1 MKKTALA
8 AVALLLAACAP
19 KTVVTSPD
27 GRISVAFSLDDAG
40 VPSYRVEVDGQP
52 LVEPS
57 VMGLVSEDVNL
68 DRGFSLTGSQV
79 RTHRETWHQPWG
91 ENKEVLDHHRELTL
105 RMKNGDGVGLTVV
118 FRVFDDGFGFRY
130 AYAVPG
136 VDTLRIA
143 GEQTQFAFASDATS
157 WSIPGDFN
165 SYEHL
170 YRKMPLSELRDAN
183 TPLTLK
189 FSDGLYAA
197 VHEAALV
204 DFPEMVLR
212 HGDGLT
218 FQASLAPLQQQRR
231 RRGPLPESSPTPSSS
246 SSPTLVSS
254 SSPTPIGDPVAV
266 VPGSFQTPWR
276 TLQVARSAVG
286 LINSSLILNLNEP
299 CALEDVSWIRPM
311 KYIGVWWSLHLGIES
326 WGGEGHGATTEN
338 AMRYIDFAAA
348 NNIQGVLFEGWND
361 AWRNSDAMPDFDFTS
376 PAPDYDVEKVAA
388 YAREKG
394 IYLITHNETGGNYL
408 RFEEQL
414 ERSLD
419 WEQSLG
425 IHALKTGYAGGGLS
439 GGAPRHSQTGVR
451 HFQKV
456 IEEAAKREI
465 MVDGHEVIKP
475 TGLRRTWP
483 NFMTRECVRGM
494 EYNGWGPG
502 NPPSHTVILPYTRLL
517 GGPVDYTP
525 GVFDI
530 KYHAVQGKPQLRT
543 WGRPSSEFCEHT
555 TLAKQLANWVVL
567 YSPMQ
572 MACDLLENYEGHP
585 AFQFFRDFNA
595 DCDAS
600 EALQGEVGEWIA
612 LVRRAGDN
620 YFLGA
625 TTDETGRTFD
635 QPLTFLKPGVRY
647 TATIYG
653 DAPDAH
659 WDTNP
664 TAYEITS
671 RTVTCDDVLTLRLAP
686 GGGAAVSFLPE

>member
-1 MKKTALA
+1 MKKTAI
-8 AVALLLAACAP
+8 VASVGLLLAACTP
-19 KTVVTSPD
+19 KTSVQSPD
-27 GRISVAFSLDDAG
+27 GRIAVSFDLSESG
-40 VPSYRVEVDGQP
+40 VPSYRVEVDG
-52 LVEPS
+52 EPFLES
-57 VMGLVSEDVNL
+57 SALGLRSEEVNL
-68 DRGFSLTGSQV
+68 DHGFSLESS
-79 RTHRETWHQPWG
+79 RERSCHETWHQPWG
-91 ENKEVLDHHRELTL
+91 ENKEVEDHHRELSL
-105 RMKNGDGVGLTVV
+105 KLKNSDGVALTVV
-118 FRVFDDGFGFRY
+118 FRVFDDGVGFRY
-130 AYAVPG
+130 AYDVPA
-136 VDTLRIA
+136 DTVRIT
-143 GEQTQFAFASDATS
+143 GEETRFTFAADGES

-170 YRKMPLSELRDAN
+170 YRRMPLSELKDAN

-189 FSDGLYAA
+189 FSPDLYAA

-212 HGDGLT
+212 QEDGLT
-218 FQASLAPLQQQRR
+218 FRASLAPLQQQRR
-231 RRGPLPESSPTPSSS
+231 RRGTDWAEDSGVKA
-246 SSPTLVSS
+246 LVSGHFES
-254 SSPTPIGDPVAV
+254 
-266 VPGSFQTPWR
+266 PWR
-276 TLQVARSAVG
+276 TVQIARSAVG
-286 LINSSLILNLNEP
+286 LVNSSLILNLNEP

-338 AMRYIDFAAA
+338 ALRYIDFAAE

-361 AWRNSDAMPDFDFTS
+361 AWRGSDALPDFDFTR

-394 IYLITHNETGGNYL
+394 IYLISHNETGGNYL

-414 ERSLD
+414 DRSLD
-419 WEQSLG
+419 WAESLG
-425 IHALKTGYAGGGLS
+425 IHALKTGYAGGGLA

-456 IEEAAKREI
+456 VEAAAKRQV
-465 MVDGHEVIKP
+465 MVDGHEVIKA
-475 TGLRRTWP
+475 TGVRRTWP

-530 KYHAVQGKPQLRT
+530 QYESVQGKPQLRT
-543 WGRPSSEFCEHT
+543 WGRPATECSEHT
-555 TLAKQLANWVVL
+555 TLAKQMANWVIL

-585 AFQFFRDFNA
+585 AFQFFRDFEA

-600 EALQGEVGEWIA
+600 EALQGEVGEWISI
-612 LVRRAGDN
+612 VRRAGDRF
-620 YFLGA
+620 FLGA
-625 TTDETGRTFD
+625 STDETGRTID
-635 QPLTFLKPGVRY
+635 QPLTFLRPGIRY
-647 TATIYG
+647 TATVYG

-659 WDTNP
+659 WETNP
-664 TAYEITS
+664 TAFVITNS
-671 RTVTCDDVLTLRLAP
+671 SVTSTDTLTLTLAP
-686 GGGAAVSFLPE
+686 GGGAAVTFLPDERF

>member
-1 MKKTALA
+1 MMKKMVPILALA
-8 AVALLLAACAP
+8 FVLAACSPQTA
-19 KTVVTSPD
+19 VTSPD
-27 GRISVAFSLDDAG
+27 GRIAVQFALDASG
-40 VPSYRVEVDGQP
+40 VPSYRVDVDGKP
-52 LVEPS
+52 FLMPS
-57 VMGLVSEDVNL
+57 SMGLSSDDAML
-68 DRGFSLTGSQV
+68 DRGFALQSSHV
-79 RTHRETWHQPWG
+79 RSHREIWHQPWG
-91 ENKEVLDHHRELTL
+91 ENKEVEDNHRELAL
-105 RMKNGDGVGLTVV
+105 KLKNDAGVGLEVV

-136 VDTLRIA
+136 IDTLRID
-143 GEQTQFAFASDATS
+143 GERTQFAFAADADS

-170 YRKMPLSELRDAN
+170 YRKMPLSEVVDAN
-183 TPLTLK
+183 TPFTLK

-212 HGDGLT
+212 RDAGLT
-218 FQASLAPLQQQRR
+218 FQAALAPWNY
-231 RRGPLPESSPTPSSS
+231 SSPFSA
-246 SSPTLVSS
+246 
-254 SSPTPIGDPVAV
+254 I
-266 VPGSFQTPWR
+266 VPGSFRTPWR
-276 TLQVARSAVG
+276 TMQIARSAVG
-286 LINSSLILNLNEP
+286 LVNSSLVLNLNEP
-299 CALEDVSWIRPM
+299 CALDDASWIKPM
-311 KYIGVWWSLHLGIES
+311 KYVGVWWSLHLGVES

-338 AMRYIDFAAA
+338 ALRYVDFAAA

-361 AWRNSDAMPDFDFTS
+361 AWRGSDALPDFDFTR
-376 PAPDYDVEKVAA
+376 PAPDFDAERVAA

-414 ERSLD
+414 ERALD
-419 WEQSLG
+419 WDASLG
-425 IHALKTGYAGGGLS
+425 IHAMKTGYAGGGLH
-439 GGAPRHSQTGVR
+439 GGAPRHGQIGVR

-456 IEEAAKREI
+456 VEEAAKREI
-465 MVDGHEVIKP
+465 MVDGHEVIKA

-525 GVFDI
+525 GVFDV
-530 KYHAVQGKPQLRT
+530 KYTCVEGKPQLRT
-543 WGRPSSEFCEHT
+543 WGQPSSECSEHT
-555 TLAKQLANWVVL
+555 TLAKQIANWVIL

-585 AFQFFRDFNA
+585 AFQFFRDFDA

-600 EALQGEVGEWIA
+600 EALQGEVGEWIS
-612 LVRRAGDN
+612 LVRRAGDRF
-620 YFLGA
+620 FLGA
-625 TTDETGRTFD
+625 STDENGRVIE
-635 QPLTFLKPGVRY
+635 QPLGFLKPGVRY

-664 TAYEITS
+664 TAYEITTRS
-671 RTVTCDDVLTLRLAP
+671 VTSEDTLTLRLAP

>member
-1 MKKTALA
+1 MRKLF
-8 AVALLLAACAP
+8 VLISVILLGSCTP
-19 KTVVTSPD
+19 KTTVTSPD
-27 GRISVAFSLDDAG
+27 GRIAVRFALTDAG
-40 VPSYRVEVDGQP
+40 VPSYSVEVDGRAM
-52 LVEPS
+52 LASSE
-57 VMGLVSEDVNL
+57 MGLLSEEANL
-68 DRGFSLTGSQV
+68 DQGFVLKSSKV
-79 RTHRETWHQPWG
+79 RKHQETWHQPWG
-91 ENKEVLDHHRELTL
+91 ENKEVVDNHRELSL
-105 RMKNGDGVGLTVV
+105 QLKNDAGVGLEVV

-130 AYAVPG
+130 AYDVPM
-136 VDTLRIA
+136 DTVRVI
-143 GEQTQFAFASDATS
+143 GERTQFAFAADAES

-170 YRKMPLSELRDAN
+170 YRKMPLSELDDAN

-189 FSDGLYAA
+189 FNDGLYAS
-197 VHEAALV
+197 VHEASLV

-212 HGDGLT
+212 HDNGLT
-218 FQASLAPLQQQRR
+218 FRAALAPRNASTGNLAA
-231 RRGPLPESSPTPSSS
+231 
-246 SSPTLVSS
+246 
-254 SSPTPIGDPVAV
+254 I

-276 TLQVARSAVG
+276 TVQVAHTAVG

-299 CALEDVSWIRPM
+299 CALDDVSWIKPM
-311 KYIGVWWSLHLGIES
+311 KYIGVWWSLHLGVES

-361 AWRNSDAMPDFDFTS
+361 AWHNSDAMPEFDFTS
-376 PAPDYDVEKVAA
+376 PAPDYDVAKVAA

-408 RFEEQL
+408 RFEDQL
-414 ERSLD
+414 ERALD
-419 WEQSLG
+419 WDASLG
-425 IHALKTGYAGGGLS
+425 IHAMKTGYAGGGLS

-456 IEEAAKREI
+456 VEEAAKRQI
-465 MVDGHEVIKP
+465 MVDGHEVIKE

-502 NPPSHTVILPYTRLL
+502 NPPSHTEILPYTRLL

-530 KYHAVQGKPQLRT
+530 KYESVKGKPQYRT
-543 WGRPSSEFCEHT
+543 WGLPSTECSEHT
-555 TLAKQLANWVVL
+555 TLAKQIANWVIL

-585 AFQFFRDFNA
+585 AFQFFRDFDA

-612 LVRRAGDN
+612 LVRRAGDRF
-620 YFLGA
+620 FLGA
-625 TTDETGRTFD
+625 TTDETPRTID
-635 QPLTFLKPGVRY
+635 QPLTFLRPGVRY
-647 TATIYG
+647 TATVYG

-671 RTVTCDDVLTLRLAP
+671 STVTCEDTLTLRLAP
-686 GGGAAVSFLPE
+686 GGGAAVTFLPE

>member
-1 MKKTALA
+1 MKR
-8 AVALLLAACAP
+8 LLFAACALLVWACTP
-19 KTVVTSPD
+19 KTSVTSPD
-27 GRISVAFSLDDAG
+27 GRIAVRFDLTEEG
-40 VPSYRVEVDGQP
+40 VPSYSVEVDGRAVLQP
-52 LVEPS
+52 SE
-57 VMGLVSEDVNL
+57 MGLVSEEAKL
-68 DRGFSLTGSQV
+68 DQGFVLKSSKV
-79 RTHRETWHQPWG
+79 RKHQETWHQPWG
-91 ENKEVLDHHRELTL
+91 ENKDVVDNHRELAL
-105 RMKNGDGVGLTVV
+105 QLKNDAGVGLEVV

-130 AYAVPG
+130 AYDVPM
-136 VDTLRIA
+136 DTVRVV
-143 GEQTQFAFASDATS
+143 GERTQFAFAADAES

-170 YRKMPLSELRDAN
+170 YRKMPLSELVDAN

-189 FSDGLYAA
+189 FDDGLYAS

-212 HGDGLT
+212 RDRGLT
-218 FQASLAPLQQQRR
+218 FQAALAPMTA
-231 RRGPLPESSPTPSSS
+231 SSD
-246 SSPTLVSS
+246 LAA
-254 SSPTPIGDPVAV
+254 I
-266 VPGSFQTPWR
+266 VPGRFQTPWR
-276 TLQVARSAVG
+276 TVQIARSAVG

-299 CALEDVSWIRPM
+299 CALSDVSWIKPM
-311 KYIGVWWSLHLGIES
+311 KYIGVWWSLHLGVES
-326 WGGEGHGATTEN
+326 WGGEGHGATTEQ
-338 AMRYIDFAAA
+338 ALRYIDFAAA

-361 AWRNSDAMPDFDFTS
+361 AWRGSDALPNFDFTKA
-376 PAPDYDVEKVAA
+376 APDYDVEKVAA

-394 IYLITHNETGGNYL
+394 IYLISHNETGGNFR

-414 ERSLD
+414 DRSLD
-419 WEQSLG
+419 WAQSLG
-425 IHALKTGYAGGGLS
+425 IHALKTGYAGGGLYD
-439 GGAPRHSQTGVR
+439 GVFRHGQIGVR

-456 IEEAAKREI
+456 IEAAAEREI

-530 KYHAVQGKPQLRT
+530 KYESVKGKPQLRG
-543 WGRPSSEFCEHT
+543 WGLPSTECSEHT
-555 TLAKQLANWVVL
+555 TLAKQLANWVIL

-585 AFQFFRDFNA
+585 AFQFFRDFDA

-600 EALQGEVGEWIA
+600 EALQGEVGEWLV
-612 LVRRAGDN
+612 LVRRAGDRF
-620 YFLGA
+620 FLGA
-625 TTDETGRTFD
+625 STDESARTLD
-635 QPLTFLKPGVRY
+635 QSLTFLRPGIRY
-647 TATIYG
+647 RMTVYA

-664 TAYEITS
+664 TAYEIS
-671 RTVTCDDVLTLRLAP
+671 SSTVTCEDMLNLWLAP

>member
-1 MKKTALA
+1 MKQLIPLFVTVLI
-8 AVALLLAACAP
+8 AACAP
-19 KTVVTSPD
+19 KTSVLSPD
-27 GRISVAFSLDDAG
+27 GRIAVQFSLDASG
-40 VPSYRVEVDGQP
+40 IPSYRVEVDGQP
-52 LVEPS
+52 LVTPS
-57 VMGLVSEDVNL
+57 AMGLVSDDVNL
-68 DRGFSLTGSQV
+68 DSGFALKSSKV
-79 RTHRETWHQPWG
+79 RSHKETWHQPWG
-91 ENKEVLDHHRELTL
+91 ENKEVEDNHRELSL
-105 RMKNGDGVGLTVV
+105 KLKNKAGVGLTVV

-130 AYAVPG
+130 AYSVPG
-136 VDTLRIA
+136 ADTLKIV
-143 GEQTQFAFASDATS
+143 GERTQFAFASDAET

-189 FSDGLYAA
+189 FSDNLYAA

-212 HGDGLT
+212 QDSGLI
-218 FQASLAPLQQQRR
+218 FQASLAPLH
-231 RRGPLPESSPTPSSS
+231 PTGN
-246 SSPTLVSS
+246 LAA
-254 SSPTPIGDPVAV
+254 I
-266 VPGSFQTPWR
+266 VPGSFETPWR
-276 TLQVARSAVG
+276 TVQVARSAVG

-299 CALEDVSWIRPM
+299 CALKDVSWIKPM
-311 KYIGVWWSLHLGIES
+311 KYIGVWWGMHLGIEN
-326 WGGEGHGATTEN
+326 WGGEHHGATTEQ
-338 AMRYIDFAAA
+338 ALRYIDFAAA

-361 AWRNSDAMPDFDFTS
+361 AWRGSEVIPDFDFTR

-394 IYLITHNETGGNYL
+394 ISLITHNETGGLYL

-414 ERSLD
+414 ERSLA
-419 WEQSLG
+419 WAQSLG
-425 IHALKTGYAGGGLS
+425 IHAVKTGYAGGGLS
-439 GGAPRHSQTGVR
+439 DGAPRHSQTGVR

-456 IEEAAKREI
+456 VEAAARHEV
-465 MVDGHEVIKP
+465 MVDAHEAVKP

-494 EYNGWGPG
+494 EYNGWSAG
-502 NPPSHTVILPYTRLL
+502 NPPSHTEILPYTRLL

-530 KYHAVQGKPQLRT
+530 LYRSIQGHPQVRT
-543 WGRPSSEFCEHT
+543 WGQPGTECRVNT
-555 TLAKQLANWVVL
+555 TLAKQIANWVIL

-585 AFQFFRDFNA
+585 AFQFFRDFDA

-612 LVRRAGDN
+612 LVRRAGDKF
-620 YFLGA
+620 FLGA
-625 TTDETGRTFD
+625 TTDETARTID
-635 QPLTFLKPGVRY
+635 QPLSFLRPGVRY

-653 DAPDAH
+653 DAPDAD
-659 WDTNP
+659 WETNP

-671 RTVTCDDVLTLRLAP
+671 STITSDDVLTLRLAP
-686 GGGAAVSFLPE
+686 GGGAAVSFLPEN

>member
-1 MKKTALA
+1 MMKKTFLW
-8 AVALLLAACAP
+8 VPLLFSMLLAACAP
-19 KTVVTSPD
+19 KTSVTSPD
-27 GRISVAFSLDDAG
+27 GRIAIRFELTPTG
-40 VPSYRVEVDGQP
+40 VPFYAVEVDGQP
-52 LVEPS
+52 LLSPS
-57 VMGLVSEDVNL
+57 VMGLVSDDVNL
-68 DRGFSLTGSQV
+68 GHGFALKSSKV
-79 RTHRETWHQPWG
+79 SSHRETWHQPWG
-91 ENKEVLDHHRELTL
+91 ENKEVEDNHRELAL
-105 RMKNGDGVGLTVV
+105 QLKNDTGVGLEVV

-130 AYAVPG
+130 AYKVPQ
-136 VDTLRIA
+136 DTVRII
-143 GEQTQFAFASDATS
+143 GEQTRFAFASDADT

-170 YRKMPLSELRDAN
+170 YRKMRLSELQDAN

-189 FSDGLYAA
+189 FSDSLYAA

-212 HGDGLT
+212 REDDLV
-218 FQASLAPLQQQRR
+218 FRSALAPLQQV
-231 RRGPLPESSPTPSSS
+231 RRGPAATSSPA
-246 SSPTLVSS
+246 PTGDLVA
-254 SSPTPIGDPVAV
+254 I
-266 VPGSFQTPWR
+266 VPGTFQTPWR
-276 TLQVARSAVG
+276 TVQIARSAVG

-299 CALEDVSWIRPM
+299 CALADVSWIKPM
-311 KYIGVWWSLHLGIES
+311 KYIGVWWSLHLGVES

-361 AWRNSDAMPDFDFTS
+361 AWRNSDALPDFDFTR
-376 PAPDYDVEKVAA
+376 PAPDYDAEKVAA

-408 RFEEQL
+408 RFEDQL
-414 ERSLD
+414 ERALD
-419 WEQSLG
+419 WDASLG
-425 IHALKTGYAGGGLS
+425 IHAMKTGYAGGGLH

-456 IEEAAKREI
+456 VEEAARRQI
-465 MVDGHEVIKP
+465 MVDGHEVIKE

-517 GGPVDYTP
+517 SGPVDYTP

-530 KYHAVQGKPQLRT
+530 KYTCVKGRPQLRT
-543 WGRPSSEFCEHT
+543 WGRPSSECSEHT
-555 TLAKQLANWVVL
+555 TLAKQMANWVIL

-585 AFQFFRDFNA
+585 AFQFFRDFDA

-600 EALQGEVGEWIA
+600 EALQGEVGEWISV
-612 LVRRAGDN
+612 VRRAGDRF
-620 YFLGA
+620 FLGA
-625 TTDETGRTFD
+625 STDENGRIVD
-635 QPLTFLKPGVRY
+635 QPLAFLRPGVRY
-647 TATIYG
+647 TATVYG
-653 DAPDAH
+653 DAADAH

-664 TAYEITS
+664 TACEITS
-671 RTVTCDDVLTLRLAP
+671 CSVTAGDTLTLRLAP
-686 GGGAAVSFLPE
+686 GGGAAVTFLPE

>member
-1 MKKTALA
+1 MKKTVLA
-8 AVALLLAACAP
+8 AAIVLFAACSP
-19 KTVVTSPD
+19 KTSVLSPD
-27 GRISVAFSLDDAG
+27 GRIAVQFSLDASG
-40 VPSYRVEVDGQP
+40 IPSYRVDVDGQP
-52 LVEPS
+52 LVEAS
-57 VMGLVSEDVNL
+57 AMGLVSDDVNL
-68 DRGFSLTGSQV
+68 DSGFTLKSSRV
-79 RTHRETWHQPWG
+79 RSHRETWHQPWG
-91 ENKEVLDHHRELTL
+91 ENKEVEDNHRELSL
-105 RMKNGDGVGLTVV
+105 KLKNKAGVGLKVV
-118 FRVFDDGFGFRY
+118 FRVFDHGFGFRY
-130 AYAVPG
+130 AYDVPQ
-136 VDTLRIA
+136 DTVRIA
-143 GEQTQFAFASDATS
+143 GERTQFAFAADADS
-157 WSIPGDFN
+157 WSIPGDFK

-189 FSDGLYAA
+189 IADNLYAA

-212 HGDGLT
+212 QDSGLT
-218 FQASLAPLQQQRR
+218 FQASLAPLHQQRR
-231 RRGPLPESSPTPSSS
+231 RRGDNN
-246 SSPTLVSS
+246 VSS
-254 SSPTPIGDPVAV
+254 FPAPTGNLVAV
-266 VPGSFQTPWR
+266 VPGTFQTPWR
-276 TLQVARSAVG
+276 TVQVARSAVG

-299 CALEDVSWIRPM
+299 CALADVSWIKPM

-326 WGGEGHGATTEN
+326 WGGEGHGATTEQ
-338 AMRYIDFAAA
+338 ALRYIDFAAN

-361 AWRNSDAMPDFDFTS
+361 AWRGSDALPDFDFTR

-394 IYLITHNETGGNYL
+394 VYLITHNETGGNYL

-425 IHALKTGYAGGGLS
+425 IHALKTGYAGGGLT

-456 IEEAAKREI
+456 IEEAARREV

-502 NPPSHTVILPYTRLL
+502 NPPSHTEILPYTRLL

-530 KYHAVQGKPQLRT
+530 KYESVQGKPQLRG
-543 WGRPSSEFCEHT
+543 WGRPSTECSEHT
-555 TLAKQLANWVVL
+555 TLAKQIANWVVL

-585 AFQFFRDFNA
+585 AFQFFRDFDA

-612 LVRRAGDN
+612 IVRRAGDN

-625 TTDETGRTFD
+625 TTDETGRTIE
-635 QPLTFLKPGVRY
+635 QPLSFLRPGVHY
-647 TATIYG
+647 TATVYG
-653 DAPDAH
+653 DALDAH

-664 TAYEITS
+664 TAYIITKHS
-671 RTVTCDDVLTLRLAP
+671 VTSEDVLTLRLAP

>member
-1 MKKTALA
+1 MKRFLFA
-8 AVALLLAACAP
+8 ACALLVWACAP
-19 KTVVTSPD
+19 KTSVTSPD
-27 GRISVAFSLDDAG
+27 GRIAVRFELSDSG
-40 VPSYRVEVDGQP
+40 VPSYSVEVDERAM
-52 LVEPS
+52 LTSSE
-57 VMGLVSEDVNL
+57 MGLVSEEVKL
-68 DRGFSLTGSQV
+68 DQGFVLKSSKV
-79 RTHRETWHQPWG
+79 RKHRETWHQPWG
-91 ENKEVLDHHRELTL
+91 ENKEVEDNHRELAL
-105 RMKNGDGVGLTVV
+105 QLKNDAGVGLEVV

-130 AYAVPG
+130 AYDVPM
-136 VDTLRIA
+136 DTVRIV
-143 GEQTQFAFASDATS
+143 GERTQFAFAADADS

-170 YRKMPLSELRDAN
+170 YRRMPLSELVDAN

-189 FSDGLYAA
+189 FDDGLYAS

-212 HGDGLT
+212 HDMGLT
-218 FQASLAPLQQQRR
+218 FRAALAPMKN
-231 RRGPLPESSPTPSSS
+231 STSPSFPA
-246 SSPTLVSS
+246 PTGNLAA
-254 SSPTPIGDPVAV
+254 I
-266 VPGSFQTPWR
+266 VPGRFQTPWR
-276 TLQVARSAVG
+276 TVQIARSAVG

-299 CALEDVSWIRPM
+299 CALSDVSWIKPM
-311 KYIGVWWSLHLGIES
+311 KYIGVWWSLHLGLET
-326 WGGEGHGATTEN
+326 WGGEGHGATTEQ
-338 AMRYIDFAAA
+338 AFRYIDFAAA

-361 AWRNSDAMPDFDFTS
+361 AWRGSDALPAFDFTS

-394 IYLITHNETGGNYL
+394 IYLISHNETGGNFR

-414 ERSLD
+414 DRSLD
-419 WEQSLG
+419 WAQSLG
-425 IHALKTGYAGGGLS
+425 IHALKTGYAGGGLYD
-439 GGAPRHSQTGVR
+439 GVFRHGQIGVR

-456 IEEAAKREI
+456 IEAAAEREI
-465 MVDGHEVIKP
+465 MVDGHETIKP

-517 GGPVDYTP
+517 SGPVDYTP

-530 KYHAVQGKPQLRT
+530 KYTCVQGKPQLRT
-543 WGRPSSEFCEHT
+543 WGRPSSDFSEHT
-555 TLAKQLANWVVL
+555 TLAKQMANWVIL

-585 AFQFFRDFNA
+585 AFQFFRDFDA

-600 EALQGEVGEWIA
+600 EALQGEVGEWLA
-612 LVRRAGDN
+612 VVRRAGDRF
-620 YFLGA
+620 FLGA
-625 TTDETGRTFD
+625 ATDESARAFD
-635 QPLTFLKPGVRY
+635 QPLTFLRPGVRY
-647 TATIYG
+647 RMTVYA

-664 TAYEITS
+664 TAYEIS
-671 RTVTCDDVLTLRLAP
+671 SSTVTCEDILNLRLAP

>member
-1 MKKTALA
+1 MILA
-8 AVALLLAACAP
+8 AALLAMAACAP
-19 KTVVTSPD
+19 KTSVTSPD
-27 GRISVAFSLDDAG
+27 GSIAIRFELTPTG
-40 VPSYRVEVDGQP
+40 VPFYAVEVDGQP
-52 LVEPS
+52 LLDPS
-57 VMGLVSEDVNL
+57 VMGLVSDDVNL
-68 DRGFSLTGSQV
+68 GHGFALKSSKV
-79 RTHRETWHQPWG
+79 SSHRETWHQPWG
-91 ENKEVLDHHRELTL
+91 ENKEVEDNHRELIL
-105 RMKNGDGVGLTVV
+105 QLKNDAGVGLEVV

-130 AYAVPG
+130 AYKVPQ
-136 VDTLRIA
+136 DTVRII
-143 GEQTQFAFASDATS
+143 GEQTRFAFASDADT

-170 YRKMPLSELRDAN
+170 YRKMRLSELRDAN

-189 FSDGLYAA
+189 FSDSLYAA

-212 HGDGLT
+212 REDDLV
-218 FQASLAPLQQQRR
+218 FRSALAPLQQVRH
-231 RRGPLPESSPTPSSS
+231 GPAATSFPAPTGD
-246 SSPTLVSS
+246 LVA
-254 SSPTPIGDPVAV
+254 I
-266 VPGSFQTPWR
+266 VPGTFQTPWR
-276 TLQVARSAVG
+276 TVQIARSAVG

-299 CALEDVSWIRPM
+299 CALADVSWIKPM
-311 KYIGVWWSLHLGIES
+311 KYIGVWWSLHLGVES
-326 WGGEGHGATTEN
+326 WGGEGHGATTDN

-361 AWRNSDAMPDFDFTS
+361 AWRNSDALPDFDFTR

-408 RFEEQL
+408 RFEDQL
-414 ERSLD
+414 ERALD
-419 WEQSLG
+419 WDASLG
-425 IHALKTGYAGGGLS
+425 IHAMKTGYAGGGLH

-456 IEEAAKREI
+456 VEDAARRQI
-465 MVDGHEVIKP
+465 MVDGHEVIKE

-517 GGPVDYTP
+517 SGPVDYTP

-530 KYHAVQGKPQLRT
+530 KYTCVKGRPQLRT
-543 WGRPSSEFCEHT
+543 WGRPSSECSEHT
-555 TLAKQLANWVVL
+555 TLAKQMANWVVL

-572 MACDLLENYEGHP
+572 MACDLLENYDGHP
-585 AFQFFRDFNA
+585 AFQFFRDFDA

-600 EALQGEVGEWIA
+600 EALQGEVGEWISV
-612 LVRRAGDN
+612 VRRAGDRF
-620 YFLGA
+620 FLGA
-625 TTDETGRTFD
+625 STDENGRIVD
-635 QPLTFLKPGVRY
+635 QPLLFLRPGVRY
-647 TATIYG
+647 TATVYG
-653 DAPDAH
+653 DAADAH

-671 RTVTCDDVLTLRLAP
+671 CTVTCEDTLTFRLAP
-686 GGGAAVSFLPE
+686 GGGAAVTFLPE

>member
-1 MKKTALA
+1 MILA
-8 AVALLLAACAP
+8 AVLLAMAACAP
-19 KTVVTSPD
+19 KTSVTSPD
-27 GRISVAFSLDDAG
+27 GRIAIRFELTPTG
-40 VPSYRVEVDGQP
+40 VPFYAVEVDGQP
-52 LVEPS
+52 LLNPS
-57 VMGLVSEDVNL
+57 VMGLVSDDVNL
-68 DRGFSLTGSQV
+68 GHGFALKSSKV
-79 RTHRETWHQPWG
+79 SSHRETWHQPWG
-91 ENKEVLDHHRELTL
+91 ENKEVEDNHRELTL
-105 RMKNGDGVGLTVV
+105 QLKNDAGVGLEVF

-130 AYAVPG
+130 AYRVPQ
-136 VDTLRIA
+136 DTVRII
-143 GEQTQFAFASDATS
+143 GEQTRFAFASDADT

-170 YRKMPLSELRDAN
+170 YRKMRLSELQDAN

-189 FSDGLYAA
+189 FSDSLYAA

-212 HGDGLT
+212 HEDDLV
-218 FQASLAPLQQQRR
+218 FRSALAPLKQV
-231 RRGPLPESSPTPSSS
+231 RRGPAVASSPAT
-246 SSPTLVSS
+246 TGDLV
-254 SSPTPIGDPVAV
+254 AL
-266 VPGSFQTPWR
+266 VPGAFQTPWR
-276 TLQVARSAVG
+276 TVQIARSAVG

-299 CALEDVSWIRPM
+299 CALADVSWIKPM
-311 KYIGVWWSLHLGIES
+311 KYIGVWWSLHLGVES
-326 WGGEGHGATTEN
+326 WGGAGHGATTEN

-361 AWRNSDAMPDFDFTS
+361 AWRNSDALPDFDFTR
-376 PAPDYDVEKVAA
+376 PAPDFDVEKVAA

-408 RFEEQL
+408 RFEDQL
-414 ERSLD
+414 ERALD
-419 WEQSLG
+419 WDASLG
-425 IHALKTGYAGGGLS
+425 IHAMKTGYAGGGLH

-456 IEEAAKREI
+456 VEEAARRQI
-465 MVDGHEVIKP
+465 MVDGHEVIKE

-502 NPPSHTVILPYTRLL
+502 NPPSHSVILPYTRLL
-517 GGPVDYTP
+517 SGPVDYTP

-530 KYHAVQGKPQLRT
+530 KYTCVKGRPQLRT
-543 WGRPSSEFCEHT
+543 WGRPGSECSEHT
-555 TLAKQLANWVVL
+555 TLAKQMANWVIL

-585 AFQFFRDFNA
+585 AFQFFRDFDA

-600 EALQGEVGEWIA
+600 EALQGEVGEWISV
-612 LVRRAGDN
+612 VRRAGDRF
-620 YFLGA
+620 FLGA
-625 TTDETGRTFD
+625 STDENGRIVD
-635 QPLTFLKPGVRY
+635 QSLAFLRPGVRY
-647 TATIYG
+647 TATVYG
-653 DAPDAH
+653 DAADAH

-671 RTVTCDDVLTLRLAP
+671 CSVTAGDTLTLRLAP
-686 GGGAAVSFLPE
+686 GGGAAVTFLPE

>member
-1 MKKTALA
+1 MKRLLFA
-8 AVALLLAACAP
+8 ACALLVWACAP
-19 KTVVTSPD
+19 KTAVTSPD
-27 GRISVAFSLDDAG
+27 GRIVVRFNLNEAG
-40 VPSYRVEVDGQP
+40 VPSYSVEVDGRAVLQP
-52 LVEPS
+52 SE
-57 VMGLVSEDVNL
+57 MGLVSEEAKL
-68 DRGFSLTGSQV
+68 DQGFVLKSSKV
-79 RTHRETWHQPWG
+79 RKHNETWHQPWG
-91 ENKEVLDHHRELTL
+91 ENKEVADNHRELAL
-105 RMKNGDGVGLTVV
+105 QLKNDAGVGLEVV

-130 AYAVPG
+130 AYDVPM
-136 VDTLRIA
+136 DTVRIV
-143 GEQTQFAFASDATS
+143 GERTQFAFAADAES

-170 YRKMPLSELRDAN
+170 YRKMPLSELVDAN

-189 FSDGLYAA
+189 FDDGLYAS

-204 DFPEMVLR
+204 NFPEMVLR
-212 HGDGLT
+212 RDRGLT
-218 FQASLAPLQQQRR
+218 FQAALAPMTA
-231 RRGPLPESSPTPSSS
+231 SSD
-246 SSPTLVSS
+246 LA
-254 SSPTPIGDPVAV
+254 AV
-266 VPGSFQTPWR
+266 VPSCFQTPWR
-276 TLQVARSAVG
+276 TVQIARSAVG

-299 CALEDVSWIRPM
+299 CALSDVSWIKPM

-326 WGGEGHGATTEN
+326 WGGEGHGATTEQ
-338 AMRYIDFAAA
+338 ALRYIDFAAA

-361 AWRNSDAMPDFDFTS
+361 AWRGSDALPNFDFTKA
-376 PAPDYDVEKVAA
+376 APDYDVEKVAA

-394 IYLITHNETGGNYL
+394 IYLISHDETGGNYL
-408 RFEEQL
+408 RFEDQL
-414 ERSLD
+414 ERSLN
-419 WEQSLG
+419 WAQSLG
-425 IHALKTGYAGGGLS
+425 IHALKTGYAGGGLYD
-439 GGAPRHSQTGVR
+439 GVFRHGQTGVR

-456 IEEAAKREI
+456 IEAAAKREI

-530 KYHAVQGKPQLRT
+530 KYESVKGKPQLRG
-543 WGRPSSEFCEHT
+543 WGLPSTECSEHT
-555 TLAKQLANWVVL
+555 TLAKQLANWVIL

-585 AFQFFRDFNA
+585 AFQFFRDFDA

-600 EALQGEVGEWIA
+600 EALQGEVGEWLV
-612 LVRRAGDN
+612 LVRRAGDRF
-620 YFLGA
+620 FLGA
-625 TTDETGRTFD
+625 STDESARTID
-635 QPLTFLKPGVRY
+635 QSLTFLRPGVRY
-647 TATIYG
+647 RMTVYA

-664 TAYEITS
+664 TAYEIS
-671 RTVTCDDVLTLRLAP
+671 SSTVTCEDVLNLRLAP